1 MGAMFSTLI
10 PIADPCCNEFKQQF
24 KRMKEKE
31 EQ

>member
-10 PIADPCCNEFKQQF
+10 PIADPCNEFKQQF